1 MGFVFVAF
9 WMLACVDLLCFGSLL
24 GSIFRVLGACWVDVW
39 CFGSLLGSI
48 FNVLGPCRA
57 HFWA

>member
-24 GSIFRVLGACWVDVW
+24 GSFLFVFWELVGSMFGVLGVCWGQFVV
-39 CFGSLLGSI
+39 
-48 FNVLGPCRA
+48 
-57 HFWA
+57 FWELVGLIP